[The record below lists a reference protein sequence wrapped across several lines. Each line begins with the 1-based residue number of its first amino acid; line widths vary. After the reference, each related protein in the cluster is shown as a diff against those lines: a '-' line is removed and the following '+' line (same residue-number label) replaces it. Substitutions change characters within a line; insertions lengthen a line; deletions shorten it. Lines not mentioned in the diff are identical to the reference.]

1 MQTIFK
7 VKVAAVRTA
16 IFHGKFRRRGRA
28 EGHRR
33 DWKKA
38 YVKLAPRR
46 EDDRVRGESLTIS
59 PGFWRRAYGAGAGIR
74 GECREKGATMGLKS
88 FNPYTASRRFI
99 TMLDKSEL
107 TKQTPEK
114 SLVEPQ
120 EAHGRAQLPRRNHH
134 LASRRRPQEA
144 VPRDRFPAREDG
156 HSGAVAAIEYDPNRS
171 ARLALLHYADG
182 EKRYILHPVGLE
194 VGMTVQTGEGAD
206 ILPGNALPLRLIP
219 PGTQVHNLELAP
231 GKGAQVVR
239 SAGGA
244 AQLLSKEGDLALVK
258 LPSGEVR
265 RFALDC
271 MATVGQV
278 GNLDHENV
286 TYGKA
291 GRTRWHGKT
300 SDGARRGHEPGGSP
314 ARRRRR
320 PRQGQSSADA
330 LGFPDAGRQDAA

>member
-1 MQTIFK
+1 M
-7 VKVAAVRTA
+7 A
-16 IFHGKFRRRGRA
+16 
-28 EGHRR
+28 
-33 DWKKA
+33 
-38 YVKLAPRR
+38 
-46 EDDRVRGESLTIS
+46 
-59 PGFWRRAYGAGAGIR
+59 
-74 GECREKGATMGLKS
+74 LKS

-114 SLVEPQ
+114 ALVEPKKRSGGRNS
-120 EAHGRAQLPRRNHH
+120 HGEITMWHRGGGHKRQYRIVDFRR
-134 LASRRRPQEA
+134 EKIGI
-144 VPRDRFPAREDG
+144 PAK
-156 HSGAVAAIEYDPNRS
+156 VAAIEYDPNRS

-194 VGMTVQTGEGAD
+194 VGMTVQTGAGAD

-219 PGTQVHNLELAP
+219 PGTQVHNLELSP

-239 SAGGA
+239 AAGGS
-244 AQLLSKEGDLALVK
+244 AQLLSKEGELALVK

-265 RFALDC
+265 RFAVDC

-291 GRTRWHGKT
+291 GRTRWHGKKPT
-300 SDGARRGHEPGGSP
+300 VRGVAMNPVDHPHGGGEGRVKGNHP
-314 ARRRRR
+314 QT
-320 PRQGQSSADA
+320 PW
-330 LGFPDAGRQDAA
+330 GFPTLGAKTRHNKRTDRMIAQGRKPRG